1 MKKFSSILLALLLAF
16 GLVSCDNPVDTSSVA
31 SYSSENESSETA
43 LTSSADSDV
52 TSDTSS
58 DESSAPAEPT
68 FDVETDLLPL
78 FDGVDDENQAK
89 AAEFLNFVAEK
100 CGIDNLAD
108 MAQEIAENGYN
119 DNLWYEY
126 TGNTLHFLRSLYL
139 DDDSLPNVRYMSSG
153 TRGSEKTT
161 VMTFGGDVC
170 FGDNYYPMQHLKSTE
185 NGLYDCFAPE
195 WIEIMR
201 NADIAMLNNEF
212 TISDRG
218 EPMPKKL
225 YTFRAETGH
234 TSLYNELGVDFVTL
248 ANNHAFDYGEIAF
261 FDTLDTLTKYGVDYA
276 GGGRNAEEAQRPFY
290 YLVDGRKIGFVSATR
305 AEKYILTP
313 EATED
318 SAGVFRCYDPERL
331 IEVIT
336 ETKHNCDYVVLFV
349 HWGTEYSAVL
359 EKAQTDTSHKYIDAG
374 ADLIIGSHAH
384 QLQGIEFYNDKA
396 IFYNL
401 GNFWF
406 NGKKIETGLVQLE
419 LAPSGDAEYYFL
431 PGLQYHCET
440 SYELGTELGREIMD
454 RIASYEE
461 GIVIEDDGRVTSG

>member
-1 MKKFSSILLALLLAF
+1 MKKISFVFLSLLLVVC
-16 GLVSCDNPVDTSSVA
+16 LISCSSDVDISSSA
-31 SYSSENESSETA
+31 PHSSEDSSSQSE
-43 LTSSADSDV
+43 SDV
-52 TSDTSS
+52 SVSSDVSNDTAS
-58 DESSAPAEPT
+58 DESSQSPEPT
-68 FDVETDLLPL
+68 FSVEDDLLPL
-78 FDGVDDENQAK
+78 FDGVDAENK
-89 AAEFLNFVAEK
+89 AVATEFLNFVAERF
-100 CGIDNLAD
+100 GIDNLAD
-108 MAQEIAENGYN
+108 MAEAISKDGY
-119 DNLWYEY
+119 DDTLWYEY
-126 TGNTLHFLRSLYL
+126 TGNTLHFLRSLFL

-153 TRGSEKTT
+153 ERGSDKKT

-195 WIEIMR
+195 WIETMR

-234 TSLYNELGVDFVTL
+234 TALYNELGVDFVTL
-248 ANNHAFDYGEIAF
+248 ANNHAFDYGEVAF

-290 YLVDGRKIGFVSATR
+290 YLVDGRKVGFVSATR

-313 EATED
+313 EAKED

-331 IEVIT
+331 IEVIS
-336 ETKHNCDYVVLFV
+336 ETKQNCDYVVLFV

-359 EKAQTDTSHKYIDAG
+359 EKAQTETSHLYIDAG

-419 LAPSGDAEYYFL
+419 LDPSGNAEYYFL